1 MEEPNEVLEAFLFN
15 DDRKEMEQNKD
26 GLYQLWRLRR
36 KLVTEAGDEERA

>member
-26 GLYQLWRLRR
+26 GLYLSAL
-36 KLVTEAGDEERA
+36 EAEEKTGNRGG